1 MFAPA
6 TPLVPDDQDHE
17 RNSFRAIWTKNA
29 NKGSSWKELTAASRF
44 EGRQSSSACR
54 SRLLAFAGGF
64 AWHRPYDRL
73 AISRREG
80 REIATAWAQSWAP
93 SWAPTDCIARL
104 VIAGSEHNET

>member
-64 AWHRPYDRL
+64 AWHRPYDPGNL
-73 AISRREG
+73 TGRRKRDRHG
-80 REIATAWAQSWAP
+80 
-93 SWAPTDCIARL
+93 L
-104 VIAGSEHNET
+104 GSVLGTVLGAH